1 MQSASD
7 SDCVICQGQDSP
19 TYNYSCNS
27 RLAKH
32 KAVIMVFE
40 GAGQAE
46 GLTVWRIEVT
56 INLSIHIFMTNTM
69 NNQLI
74 NQAQLI
80 K

>member
-1 MQSASD
+1 MQIVSD
-7 SDCVICQGQDSP
+7 SDSVICQDQDSR

-46 GLTVWRIEVT
+46 GLTVWRIEVN
-56 INLSIHIFMTNTM
+56 INLSIHIF
-69 NNQLI
+69 LRS
-74 NQAQLI
+74 
-80 K
+80 